1 MELERAKIE
10 YLDTTVADLI
20 GILSKYPGNMK
31 VGIVANDD
39 PAKDIIDVRKVN
51 SIVLDDGTW
60 DEVPCEPF
68 LVIEA

>member
-1 MELERAKIE
+1 MEFDLVKID

-20 GILSKYPGNMK
+20 GMLSKYPGNMK
-31 VGIVANDD
+31 VGIVVNDD
-39 PAKDIIDVRKVN
+39 PAKDIIDVYKAN

-60 DEVPCEPF
+60 DEVPCDPF

>member
-1 MELERAKIE
+1 MEFDPVKID

-20 GILSKYPGNMK
+20 GMLSKFPGNMK

-39 PAKDIIDVRKVN
+39 PAKDIIDVYKVN

-68 LVIEA
+68 LVIEV

>member
-1 MELERAKIE
+1 MEFDPVKID

-20 GILSKYPGNMK
+20 GMLSKYPGNMK
-31 VGIVANDD
+31 VGIVVNDD
-39 PAKDIIDVRKVN
+39 TAKDIIDVYKVN
-51 SIVLDDGTW
+51 SIVLDDGTR

>member
-1 MELERAKIE
+1 MEFDPVKID

-31 VGIVANDD
+31 VGIVVNDD
-39 PAKDIIDVRKVN
+39 PATDIIDVYKVN
-51 SIVLDDGTW
+51 SIVLPDGTG
-60 DEVPCEPF
+60 DEVPCDPF

>member
-1 MELERAKIE
+1 MEFDPVKID

-31 VGIVANDD
+31 VGIVVNDD
-39 PAKDIIDVRKVN
+39 PATDIIDVYKVN
-51 SIVLDDGTW
+51 SIVLPDGTC
-60 DEVPCEPF
+60 DEVPCESF